1 MPEARVWSDALGLVP
16 EMLPNED
23 CDAVGNNAR
32 SEEDAVLDSKFRLL
46 GFEEVVAEARY

>member
-1 MPEARVWSDALGLVP
+1 MPEARVWSDALGFVP

-23 CDAVGNNAR
+23 CDAVGSAR
-32 SEEDAVLDSKFRLL
+32 IEEDAELDSKFRLL